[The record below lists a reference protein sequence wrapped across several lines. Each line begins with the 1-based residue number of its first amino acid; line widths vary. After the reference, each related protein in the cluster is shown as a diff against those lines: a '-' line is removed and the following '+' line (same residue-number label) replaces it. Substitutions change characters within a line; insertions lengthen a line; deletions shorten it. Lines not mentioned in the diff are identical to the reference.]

1 LPTALNLKGK
11 KTLHNAPPHFCKRIF
26 KCFIPEYD
34 WPYFFGGIDEVY
46 CGIRSSKGKFLADMW
61 YWFQLTKSLPSLFLK
76 KSGGS
81 FIMLKNY
88 FKTGIRTLIRH
99 KGFSALNIMGLAVGL
114 AVCILIF
121 LWVQDELGYDRFH
134 TNADRIYRVI
144 EHEELSSGEVLSYP
158 QQGPALAPILKADYP
173 EILESVRLRVLGD
186 RLVRFGDHKFYEKG
200 FAFADPGIL
209 TVFTFPLK
217 KGDPASALTDP
228 SSIVISENMARKYFG
243 NEDPLGKILQ
253 VDNHTNYIVSGVME
267 NIPSNSS
274 LKFDFLVKFDS
285 IKNFGLP
292 IIGWDSFYL
301 DTYVLLEETADHRGV
316 DKKIVDVISEHSEGS
331 SFTIDL
337 QPLTRIRLFS
347 NAILTPKVDGD
358 IKYVVIFSLIAVFI
372 LLNACINFMNLTTAR
387 SGQRARE
394 IGMRKVIG
402 ARRKELIHQFF
413 VESLLMAFISL
424 TFAVGLVLALL
435 PLFNRLSGKDLP
447 LMVLS
452 LPHVILGLLGIT
464 LIAGLI
470 SGIYPALLL
479 SSFQPVSVIKNA
491 FKSGLR
497 GKAFRRALVIFQ
509 FVLTTVLIIGTVV
522 VYRQL
527 NFLRQQNLGY
537 EKDQV
542 MIFRLPG
549 NLREKTDLIKTT
561 FERIS
566 GVSNTAA
573 ASAVPGRRRATLTL
587 ENWEGR
593 DSQDRIELGIL
604 DVDPGFLST
613 FGLEMAEG
621 RFFSRDFATDE
632 RNAVIVNEAAIRAIG
647 MKEPIG
653 KWILGSDLKIIGVIK
668 DFNLRTLH
676 HKIAPLVIGMRKSN
690 LNHLFVKISTENI
703 PQTIASLRSSWNS
716 LVPEYPFDYKFL
728 DEQLEEFY
736 RADRRIGKII
746 NAFAGLALFVACLGL
761 FGLASFVAE
770 RRTKEIGIRK
780 VLGASN
786 PVIFSLL
793 AGDFIKWILLAN
805 VIAAPIA
812 TFAMTKYLKLYA
824 YHTEL
829 GPMVFLIPGL
839 LTLIVS
845 FLAISWQAVR
855 AATAD
860 PVKSLK
866 YE

>member
-1 LPTALNLKGK
+1 MY
-11 KTLHNAPPHFCKRIF
+11 
-26 KCFIPEYD
+26 FIPEYD
-34 WPYFFGGIDEVY
+34 WPYFFGGIDAVY
-46 CGIRSSKGKFLADMW
+46 CGVRDTKGKFLADIW
-61 YWFQLTKSLPSLFLK
+61 YWIQLTKSLPSLFSK
-76 KSGGS
+76 KIGGS
-81 FIMLKNY
+81 SIMLKNY
-88 FKTGIRTLIRH
+88 FKTGIRTLLRH
-99 KGFSALNIMGLAVGL
+99 KGFSTLNIMGLAVGL

-134 TNADRIYRVI
+134 ANANRIYRVI
-144 EHEELSSGEVLSYP
+144 EHEELSSGEILSYS

-173 EILESVRLRVLGD
+173 EILESVRYRVLGG
-186 RLVRFGDHKFYEKG
+186 RLVRFGDHKFYEQG
-200 FAFADPGIL
+200 FAFADPAIL

-228 SSIVISENMARKYFG
+228 SSIVISENMARKYFE
-243 NEDPLGKILQ
+243 NEDPLGKILR
-253 VDNHTNYIVSGVME
+253 VDNHTNFIVSGVME
-267 NIPSNSS
+267 NIPSNSH
-274 LKFDFLVKFDS
+274 LKFDFLVKFES
-285 IKNFGLP
+285 IKNFGQP
-292 IIGWDSFYL
+292 VTGWDSFYL
-301 DTYVLLEETADHRGV
+301 DTYVLLAETADHREV
-316 DKKIVDVISEHSEGS
+316 DRKIKNVISEHSEGS
-331 SFTIDL
+331 AFTIDL

-347 NAILTPKVDGD
+347 NAILTPQVDGD

-394 IGMRKVIG
+394 IGMRKVVG
-402 ARRKELIHQFF
+402 ARRKELVHQFF
-413 VESLLMAFISL
+413 GESFLMAFISL
-424 TFAVGLVLALL
+424 IFAVGLVLVLL
-435 PLFNRLSGKDLP
+435 PLFNQLSGKDLP

-452 LPHVILGLLGIT
+452 RPHVILGLLGIT
-464 LIAGLI
+464 LTAGLI

-479 SSFQPVSVIKNA
+479 SSFQPVAVLKNA

-527 NFLRQQNLGY
+527 NFLRRQNLGY

-542 MIFRLPG
+542 MIFRLTG
-549 NLREKTDLIKTT
+549 NMREKIDLIKTT
-561 FERIS
+561 FERIP
-566 GVSNTAA
+566 GVINTAA
-573 ASAVPGRRRATLTL
+573 ASTVPGRRRQTLTL
-587 ENWEGR
+587 ENWEER
-593 DSQDRIELGIL
+593 DSEDRFELGVL
-604 DVDPGFLST
+604 DVDLGFLST
-613 FGLEMAEG
+613 FGLEMVEG

-632 RNAVIVNEAAIRAIG
+632 SNAVIVNEAVIRAMG
-647 MKEPIG
+647 MKDPVG
-653 KWILGSDLKIIGVIK
+653 KWILGPRLKIIGVIK

-676 HKIAPLVIGMRKSN
+676 HKIAPLVIGMDKSS
-690 LNHLFVKISTENI
+690 LHHLFVKIAAENI

-716 LVPEYPFDYKFL
+716 LIPEYPFDFKFL

-736 RADRRIGKII
+736 RADQRIGKII

-761 FGLASFVAE
+761 FGLASFMAE

-786 PVIFSLL
+786 PVIFHLL
-793 AGDFIKWILLAN
+793 ARDFFKWILLAN
-805 VIAAPIA
+805 LIAAPIA
-812 TFAMTKYLKLYA
+812 AFAMRKYLNLYA
-824 YHTEL
+824 YHTKL

-839 LTLIVS
+839 LTLLVS
-845 FLAISWQAVR
+845 LLAISWQAIR

>member
-1 LPTALNLKGK
+1 MN
-11 KTLHNAPPHFCKRIF
+11 NAPPYLCKRIF
-26 KCFIPEYD
+26 KFFIPEYD

-46 CGIRSSKGKFLADMW
+46 CGIRCTKGKFLADIW
-61 YWFQLTKSLPSLFLK
+61 YWIQLTKSLPSLFSK
-76 KSGGS
+76 KTGGF

-88 FKTGIRTLIRH
+88 FKTGIRTLVRH
-99 KGFSALNIMGLAVGL
+99 KGFSTLNIMGLAVGL

-134 TNADRIYRVI
+134 NNADRIFRVI
-144 EHEELSSGEVLSYP
+144 EHEELSSGEILSYS

-173 EILESVRLRVLGD
+173 EILESVRFRVWRD
-186 RLVRFGDHKFYEKG
+186 RLVRFGDQKFYEKG
-200 FAFADPGIL
+200 FAFADPAIL
-209 TVFTFPLK
+209 TMFTFPLK

-228 SSIVISENMARKYFG
+228 SSIVISENMARKYFE
-243 NEDPLGKILQ
+243 NEDPLGKVLR
-253 VDNHTNYIVSGVME
+253 VDNHTDFIVSGVME
-267 NIPSNSS
+267 NIPSNSH
-274 LKFDFLVKFDS
+274 LKFDFLAKFDS
-285 IKNFGLP
+285 IKNFGQP
-292 IIGWDSFYL
+292 VTGWDSFYL
-301 DTYVLLEETADHRGV
+301 DTYVLLAETADYREV
-316 DKKIVDVISEHSEGS
+316 NQKIKNVISEHSEGS
-331 SFTIDL
+331 AFTIDL

-347 NAILTPKVDGD
+347 NVILTPQVDGD

-394 IGMRKVIG
+394 IGMRKVVG
-402 ARRKELIHQFF
+402 ARRKELVHQFF
-413 VESLLMAFISL
+413 GESLLMAFISL
-424 TFAVGLVLALL
+424 IFAVGLVLVLL
-435 PLFNRLSGKDLP
+435 PFFNQLSGKDLP
-447 LMVLS
+447 LMVLGR
-452 LPHVILGLLGIT
+452 PHVILGLLGIT
-464 LIAGLI
+464 LTAGLI

-479 SSFQPVSVIKNA
+479 SSFQPVAVLKNA
-491 FKSGLR
+491 FRSGLR

-537 EKDQV
+537 DKDQV

-549 NLREKTDLIKTT
+549 NLREKIDLLKTT
-561 FERIS
+561 FERIP
-566 GVSNTAA
+566 GVLNTAA
-573 ASAVPGRRRATLTL
+573 ASTVPGRRRATLTL

-593 DSQDRIELGIL
+593 DSEDRFELGIL
-604 DVDPGFLST
+604 DVDLGFLST
-613 FGLEMAEG
+613 FELEMAEG

-632 RNAVIVNEAAIRAIG
+632 RNAVIVNEATIRALG
-647 MKEPIG
+647 VKDPIG
-653 KWILGSDLKIIGVIK
+653 KWVLGPGLKIIGVIK

-676 HKIAPLVIGMRKSN
+676 HKIAPLVIGMRKSM
-690 LNHLFVKISTENI
+690 LNHMFVKIAAENI

-716 LVPEYPFDYKFL
+716 LIPEYPFDFKFL

-736 RADRRIGKII
+736 RADQRIGKII
-746 NAFAGLALFVACLGL
+746 NVFAGLALFVACLGL

-786 PVIFSLL
+786 PAIFHLL
-793 AGDFIKWILLAN
+793 ARDFIKWILLAN
-805 VIAAPIA
+805 LIAAPIA
-812 TFAMTKYLKLYA
+812 TFVMMKYLNLYA
-824 YHTEL
+824 YHTKLE
-829 GPMVFLIPGL
+829 PMVFLIPGL
-839 LTLIVS
+839 LTLLVS
-845 FLAISWQAVR
+845 FLAISWQAIR

>member
-1 LPTALNLKGK
+1 MY
-11 KTLHNAPPHFCKRIF
+11 
-26 KCFIPEYD
+26 FIPEYD
-34 WPYFFGGIDEVY
+34 WPYFFGGIDAVY
-46 CGIRSSKGKFLADMW
+46 CGVRDTKGKFLADIW
-61 YWFQLTKSLPSLFLK
+61 YWIQLTKSLPSLFSK
-76 KSGGS
+76 KIGGS
-81 FIMLKNY
+81 SIMLKNY
-88 FKTGIRTLIRH
+88 FKTGIRTLLRH
-99 KGFSALNIMGLAVGL
+99 KGFSTLNIMGLAVGL

-134 TNADRIYRVI
+134 ANANRIYRVI
-144 EHEELSSGEVLSYP
+144 EHEELSSGEILSYS

-173 EILESVRLRVLGD
+173 EILESARYRVLGG
-186 RLVRFGDHKFYEKG
+186 RLVRFGDHKFYEQG
-200 FAFADPGIL
+200 FAFADPAIL

-228 SSIVISENMARKYFG
+228 SSIVISENMARKYFE
-243 NEDPLGKILQ
+243 NEDPLGKILR
-253 VDNHTNYIVSGVME
+253 VDNHTNFIVSGVME
-267 NIPSNSS
+267 NIPSNSH
-274 LKFDFLVKFDS
+274 LKFDFLVKFES
-285 IKNFGLP
+285 IKNFGQP
-292 IIGWDSFYL
+292 VTGWDSFYL
-301 DTYVLLEETADHRGV
+301 DTYVLLAETADHREI
-316 DKKIVDVISEHSEGS
+316 DRKIKNVISEHSEGS
-331 SFTIDL
+331 AFTIDL

-347 NAILTPKVDGD
+347 NAILTPQVDGD

-394 IGMRKVIG
+394 IGMRKVVG
-402 ARRKELIHQFF
+402 ARRKELVHQFF
-413 VESLLMAFISL
+413 GESFLMAFISL
-424 TFAVGLVLALL
+424 IFAVGLVLVLL
-435 PLFNRLSGKDLP
+435 PLFNQLSGKDLP

-452 LPHVILGLLGIT
+452 RPHVILGLLGIT
-464 LIAGLI
+464 LTAGLI

-479 SSFQPVSVIKNA
+479 SSFQPVAVLKNA

-527 NFLRQQNLGY
+527 NFLRRQNLGY

-542 MIFRLPG
+542 MIFRLTG
-549 NLREKTDLIKTT
+549 NMREKIDLIKTT
-561 FERIS
+561 FERIP
-566 GVSNTAA
+566 GVINTAA
-573 ASAVPGRRRATLTL
+573 ASTVPGRRRQTLTL
-587 ENWEGR
+587 ENWEER
-593 DSQDRIELGIL
+593 DSEDRFELGVL
-604 DVDPGFLST
+604 DVDLGFLST
-613 FGLEMAEG
+613 FGLEMVEG

-632 RNAVIVNEAAIRAIG
+632 SNAVIVNEAVIRAMG
-647 MKEPIG
+647 MKDPVG
-653 KWILGSDLKIIGVIK
+653 KWILGPRLKIIGVIK

-676 HKIAPLVIGMRKSN
+676 HKIAPLVIGMDKSS
-690 LNHLFVKISTENI
+690 LHHLFVKIAAENI

-716 LVPEYPFDYKFL
+716 LIPEYPFDFKFL

-736 RADRRIGKII
+736 RADQRIGKII

-761 FGLASFVAE
+761 FGLASFMAE

-786 PVIFSLL
+786 PVIFHLL
-793 AGDFIKWILLAN
+793 ARDFFKWILLAN
-805 VIAAPIA
+805 LIAAPIA
-812 TFAMTKYLKLYA
+812 AFAMRKYLNLYA
-824 YHTEL
+824 YHTKL

-839 LTLIVS
+839 LTLLVS
-845 FLAISWQAVR
+845 LLAISWQAIR